1 MKTVTCTDFRKRASD
16 MLNQVE
22 HGETLVIVRRG
33 KPIAHLIPFTEETR
47 REASWKQ
54 PGIRLQMQGFDLSSA
69 IIREREEGR

>member
-16 MLNQVE
+16 LLTQVE

-33 KPIAHLIPFTEETR
+33 KPIARLIPFTEETR

-69 IIREREEGR
+69 IIREREEDR